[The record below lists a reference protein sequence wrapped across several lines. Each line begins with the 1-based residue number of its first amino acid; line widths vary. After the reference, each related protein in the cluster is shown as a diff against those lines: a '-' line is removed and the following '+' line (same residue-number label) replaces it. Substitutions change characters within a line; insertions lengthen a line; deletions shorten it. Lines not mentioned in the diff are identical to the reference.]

1 MGLGRIGP
9 PFLHDGRVY
18 LSELTADSKPAGT
31 VTTNRK
37 LTNAPLVVRSVDD
50 ALLAAIELHDLP
62 APDDKNTP
70 RTPGAGCPVPPEATN
85 VSYGPSPQDVICPP
99 YESATSQTNRSDS
112 REVILWFRELS
123 REDQQAVIE
132 FLKQL

>member
-1 MGLGRIGP
+1 
-9 PFLHDGRVY
+9 
-18 LSELTADSKPAGT
+18 
-31 VTTNRK
+31 
-37 LTNAPLVVRSVDD
+37 VDD
-50 ALLAAIELHDLP
+50 ALLAAIELQDIP

-70 RTPGAGCPVPPEATN
+70 RTPGAGCPVPPEATS

-99 YESATSQTNRSDS
+99 YEGATSQTNRSDS
-112 REVILWFRELS
+112 REVILQFRELS